1 MKKEDV
7 IVNSVSSSD
16 PRLRLQ
22 KAGLDTNVGKAK
34 DASGPAGTAAPGA
47 VDGVELSKTAQAMPS
62 SGIDVGPPFDLELVT
77 RIKKE
82 IAEGRY
88 PIDLEAITDSLFD
101 SYRDLVS

>member
-1 MKKEDV
+1 M
-7 IVNSVSSSD
+7 VNSVSSSD

-22 KAGLDTNVGKAK
+22 KAGLESNTSTAK
-34 DASGPAGTAAPGA
+34 GATAPSAPQAASS

-62 SGIDVGPPFDLELVT
+62 ANAEVGPPFDLELVT